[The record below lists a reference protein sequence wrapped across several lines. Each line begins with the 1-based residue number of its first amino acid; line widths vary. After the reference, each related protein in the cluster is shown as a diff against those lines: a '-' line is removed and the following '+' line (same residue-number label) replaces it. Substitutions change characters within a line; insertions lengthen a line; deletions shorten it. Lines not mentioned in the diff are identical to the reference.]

1 MVYLLRKN
9 IKTKRLSD
17 KLDYTKLGPFTIKNK
32 LGLVTYELILPK
44 ETKIYPVFHILLL
57 EKAPLEAKRQGPVEV
72 KENI

>member
-1 MVYLLRKN
+1 MIYLLRKN

-17 KLDYTKLGPFTIKNK
+17 KLHYTKLGPFTIKNR
-32 LGLVTYELILPK
+32 LGPVTYELILSR

-57 EKAPLEAKRQGPVEV
+57 EKALPGTKRQGLVEI